1 MPVNALGRQACPCLM
16 LLVTHRSKEVGDS
29 CGEVV
34 SSVSLAANEE
44 VELKGIPMRDRDLW
58 CEGQSKWQ
66 GTYTPGTRGNVPWA
80 RPHHFRPRPR
90 SCGSAAAYS
99 SLSGDGRSSG
109 SSAVSNLP
117 LSLVIFD
124 KDGTM
129 IDVNSVWLRWMEN
142 YVVELEEMTG
152 LDLADRLYHAVGYC
166 RTNKEYQDDGLLAHA
181 TIADITDKFKEVLVE
196 AGVDKQKAHRLVD
209 GCCKGFDTGG
219 EDILE
224 PLGNLPKIFQT
235 LKSRGIKTAVCT
247 ADSRSGTMTA
257 LHRLGLTSM
266 VDKIVCGDDH
276 NSTPK
281 PAPDNALHI
290 CDALNVPPN
299 QTAVIGD
306 TTADT
311 GMGKSAGLGM
321 TIGVL
326 SGAGSKRGLE
336 KDADVILSSI
346 DEILGI
352 ILPDANR
359 TSDQ

>member
-1 MPVNALGRQACPCLM
+1 MESKILNRSLIEYPTKFRVVGPLPKALCLGSNGCLFTGNA
-16 LLVTHRSKEVGDS
+16 
-29 CGEVV
+29 
-34 SSVSLAANEE
+34 
-44 VELKGIPMRDRDLW
+44 
-58 CEGQSKWQ
+58 
-66 GTYTPGTRGNVPWA
+66 PWA
-80 RPHHFRPRPR
+80 RPHHFRPRPHL
-90 SCGSAAAYS
+90 CGSAAAYS
-99 SLSGDGRSSG
+99 SLSGDGCSSG

-124 KDGTM
+124 KDGTL
-129 IDVNSVWLRWMEN
+129 IDVNSVWLKWMEN
-142 YVVELEEMTG
+142 YVVELEELTG
-152 LDLADRLYHAVGYC
+152 LDLADRLYRAVGYC

-181 TIADITDKFKEVLVE
+181 TIADITDKFKEVLIE
-196 AGVDKQKAHRLVD
+196 AGIKEQKAHKLVD
-209 GCCKGFDTGG
+209 GCCVGFDTGG

-224 PLGNLPKIFQT
+224 PLGNLPKIFRT

-247 ADSRSGTMTA
+247 ADSRSGTMAA

-290 CDALNVPPN
+290 CDVLNVPPS

-311 GMGKSAGLGM
+311 GMGRSAGLGM

-336 KDADVILSSI
+336 KDADVILDSV

-352 ILPDANR
+352 VLPNADR
-359 TSDQ
+359 TSNQ